1 MPDTYSIKET
11 ARLSGLTP
19 SVLRVWEF
27 RYGWPSP
34 RRARNGYRAFTKA
47 QLDDLLRVA
56 QLVKAGTPISQLIV
70 DRFPAWPS
78 ELGTAHRPRR
88 LEATKALP
96 PVPSPAAGRLR
107 ADVVEALDRQHGGRV
122 EELLQAAPVT
132 VRPRDEL
139 HGVLVPVVVGVAEL
153 TAQGTPLAGA
163 GRLLGLA
170 AGRLA
175 QLSRRGEVADA
186 LAIVADDEAD
196 LATARL
202 VAALLT
208 DQGQPARVVPRHGPI
223 PAAAIQVGSAPGD
236 GRTQRFS
243 ALGGPNASSIADLLR
258 GQVRLA
264 SVRTEPARLA
274 G

>member
-1 MPDTYSIKET
+1 MSDTYTIKET

-70 DRFPAWPS
+70 DRFPAWPAGS
-78 ELGTAHRPRR
+78 GGDHRPRR

-122 EELLQAAPVT
+122 EALLQAAPVT

-139 HGVLVPVVVGVAEL
+139 HGVLIPVVVGLAEL
-153 TAQGTPLAGA
+153 AVQGTPLAGA
-163 GRLLGLA
+163 GRLLGLV

-186 LAIVADDEAD
+186 LVIVADDEAD

-208 DQGQPARVVPRHGPI
+208 DQGRPARVMPRQGPM
-223 PAAAIQVGSAPGD
+223 PAGVIQVGSGSGD
-236 GRTQRFS
+236 GRIQRFS
-243 ALGGPNASSIADLLR
+243 ALGGSGSSSIADLLT
-258 GQVRLA
+258 GQVGLA
-264 SVRTEPARLA
+264 SPRSEPARLA